1 ARQPPR
7 RLSSPTRKREPLMR
21 TFRFMLILVATGLLA
36 AACVNSPSSSG
47 GNGPPPS
54 GKPISGGTA
63 TFAEN
68 PAAGPADYIFPM
80 VSLAYDLPTN
90 IQFQYLQFR
99 PLYWFGQGSSP
110 SLNPDLSLAEQPK
123 FSAGNTVV
131 TIHLKHYLWSDGKPV
146 TSRDVLFW
154 I

>member
-1 ARQPPR
+1 MRAF
-7 RLSSPTRKREPLMR
+7 RL
-21 TFRFMLILVATGLLA
+21 MLTLAATGLLA

-47 GNGPPPS
+47 GNGPAPS
-54 GKPISGGTA
+54 GKPVSGGTA

-68 PAAGPADYIFPM
+68 PAAGPADYIFPL

-110 SLNPDLSLAEQPK
+110 AMNTALSLAAPPVYTE
-123 FSAGNTVV
+123 GNTVV
-131 TIHLKHYLWSDGKPV
+131 TVRLKRG
-146 TSRDVLFW
+146 TRRRRRAR
-154 I
+154 